1 MVWRVIELS
10 KKRNGK
16 RTQETMQKRCSAVWL
31 TDAAGFND
39 LCCTQYRP
47 LDRCPEIVTA
57 CSRIADMIATMTI
70 YLINNTDK
78 GDERI
83 VNELSRKVDIEPT
96 EYMTRHTW
104 MSGIVMNLLLYG
116 RGNAVV
122 VPHTQDGLLGDLEP
136 ISADRVSFVPDG
148 RKYKILIDGIAKD
161 PADVLHFVF
170 RPDKSQLW
178 RGRGISIELQDVARN
193 LGQAA
198 DTVDGFLESKWK
210 PSVIVKVDA
219 LTEEFSSAE
228 GRSKLVDEYINTA
241 KAGEPWMIPAE
252 QFSVEQIRPLSLSDL
267 AISDV
272 VTLDKKT
279 VASIVGVPSFLLG
292 VGDFKKDEWN
302 NFINSTIHGI
312 AQSIEQELTKK
323 LLISPKWYWKFNIRS
338 LLAYDL
344 KELATVYKDLRA
356 IGVVDGNEV
365 RDAIGMQPRDGLDEL
380 VMLENYIPT
389 DKLGDQLKLKQGG
402 NEDAK

>member
-1 MVWRVIELS
+1 MS
-10 KKRNGK
+10 
-16 RTQETMQKRCSAVWL
+16 
-31 TDAAGFND
+31 
-39 LCCTQYRP
+39 
-47 LDRCPEIVTA
+47 
-57 CSRIADMIATMTI
+57 
-70 YLINNTDK
+70 NTDE
-78 GDERI
+78 GDIRI

-104 MSGIVMNLLLYG
+104 MSGIVMNMLLYG
-116 RGNAVV
+116 RGNSVV
-122 VPHTQDGLLGDLEP
+122 IPHTEDGLLGDLEP
-136 ISADRVSFVPDG
+136 ITADRVSFVQDG
-148 RKYKILIDGIAKD
+148 RKYKILIDGVKKD

-170 RPDKSQLW
+170 RPDKYQLW
-178 RGRGISIELQDVARN
+178 RGRGISIELRDVARN

-219 LTEEFSSAE
+219 LTEEFASPT
-228 GRSKLVDEYINTA
+228 GRQKLLESYISTA
-241 KAGEPWMIPAE
+241 KAGEPWMIPAD
-252 QFSVEQIRPLSLSDL
+252 QFSVEQVRPLSLSDL

-272 VTLDKKT
+272 VELDKKT

-292 VGDFKKDEWN
+292 VGEFNANEWN
-302 NFINSTIHGI
+302 NFINTTVHGV

-323 LLISPKWYWKFNIRS
+323 LLISPKWFWKFNIRS
-338 LLAYDL
+338 LYSYNLR
-344 KELATVYKDLRA
+344 ELADVYKDLRA

-365 RDAIGMQPRDGLDEL
+365 RDAIGMEPREGLSEL

-402 NEDAK
+402 NEDGN